1 MSSSL
6 SKYSKILK
14 VKKFLMDLKIQ
25 FVSGMS
31 NSTKTKMKKKIESSN
46 SCQLVTKSGSIPLE
60 SCIATKKL

>member
-14 VKKFLMDLKIQ
+14 VEKFLMDLKIQ

-31 NSTKTKMKKKIESSN
+31 NSTKTKMKKK
-46 SCQLVTKSGSIPLE
+46 
-60 SCIATKKL
+60 